1 MPEKPERAGRRKS
14 SRSCVSRKFGI
25 AADPKRSVFT
35 SMIQGKCLKKCE
47 TLKREI
53 RRRNLPRNIKIENDS
68 MIRTETIGI
77 TSNSETEKAYRN

>member
-1 MPEKPERAGRRKS
+1 M
-14 SRSCVSRKFGI
+14 
-25 AADPKRSVFT
+25 
-35 SMIQGKCLKKCE
+35 KKCE